1 MYGHVHAALLHT
13 IHYSMRVAY
22 MSIVNAP
29 VVITDSAPRSLELNL
44 HTTLV
49 TSNSAHQSDGELGAS
64 GIYCWRIKLLN
75 FNTSKL
81 G

>member
-13 IHYSMRVAY
+13 IHVHYSMRVAY
-22 MSIVNAP
+22 MSIVKAP

-49 TSNSAHQSDGELGAS
+49 MSSPAHQSDGELGAS
-64 GIYCWRIKLLN
+64 GIYCWRI
-75 FNTSKL
+75 
-81 G
+81 